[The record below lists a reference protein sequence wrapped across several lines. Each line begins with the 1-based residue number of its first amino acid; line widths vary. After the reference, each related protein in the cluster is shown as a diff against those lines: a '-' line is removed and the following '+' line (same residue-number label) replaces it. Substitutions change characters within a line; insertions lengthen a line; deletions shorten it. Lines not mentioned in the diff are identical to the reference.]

1 MFKQKFHHNKI
12 VDFTLKAVIVS
23 EMILVVFGLSVAII
37 NLFNG
42 NFNDDVAWGI
52 YG

>member
-1 MFKQKFHHNKI
+1 MFKQKFHNNKI
-12 VDFTLKAVIVS
+12 VDLTLKVVIIS
-23 EMILVVFGLSVAII
+23 EIVLIVFGLCVVII

-42 NFNDDVAWGI
+42 NFNEVTWGI

>member
-1 MFKQKFHHNKI
+1 MFRQKFHHNKI
-12 VDFTLKAVIVS
+12 VDFTLKTIVVS
-23 EMILVVFGLSVAII
+23 ELILVVFGLSVVII

-42 NFNDDVAWGI
+42 NFNDVTWGI